1 MEIKMKK
8 LFGFALFA
16 IFGVFLFS
24 AEPVPAIVPMADEPE
39 PAQVI
44 YSKKCCDSD
53 AVVRCYLINWTPV
66 GNSCFCPGQGYGY
79 AC

>member
-1 MEIKMKK
+1 MKK
-8 LFGFALFA
+8 LIGFALYA
-16 IFGVFLFS
+16 AFGVWLFS
-24 AEPVPAIVPMADEPE
+24 MGPEAQASSDLDFSKPE

-66 GNSCFCPGQGYGY
+66 GNACYCNGQGWGY